1 MRSNGQKCVGSGSIH
16 GLPSLDSFS
25 FWLLLTNSHP
35 PDGGE
40 RGKSVRI
47 VRYVRLIRGCTARRV
62 ETRRGGLVEK
72 KQQQLAA
79 TEVSEQPPALSDCK
93 DFFLGQ
99 SEPAPTNAPVG
110 RSVHRM
116 GCIFSSS
123 LNQSTFFGF

>member
-1 MRSNGQKCVGSGSIH
+1 M
-16 GLPSLDSFS
+16 
-25 FWLLLTNSHP
+25 
-35 PDGGE
+35 
-40 RGKSVRI
+40 RI
-47 VRYVRLIRGCTARRV
+47 VRSTRFIRGCTTRRV

-99 SEPAPTNAPVG
+99 SEPATINAPVG

-116 GCIFSSS
+116 GCIFSSK
-123 LNQSTFFGF
+123 LNRLTFFGF

>member
-1 MRSNGQKCVGSGSIH
+1 
-16 GLPSLDSFS
+16 
-25 FWLLLTNSHP
+25 
-35 PDGGE
+35 
-40 RGKSVRI
+40 VRI
-47 VRYVRLIRGCTARRV
+47 VRYTRLIRGCTTRRV

-99 SEPAPTNAPVG
+99 RE

-116 GCIFSSS
+116 ACIFSSRLS
-123 LNQSTFFGF
+123 KSPFFGF